1 MAAFLSSPRVQAF
14 VDSSVRWMAGAVAGA
29 TIYAATW
36 GVLAERRIHDLEI
49 QTTEMQKDIDSL
61 KQDTANFIEL
71 KTSIAV
77 VATKL
82 DEQDKKYDRIE
93 VLLTKMGR

>member
-1 MAAFLSSPRVQAF
+1 MASFLASPRIQAF
-14 VDSSVRWMAGAVAGA
+14 VDSSVRWAAGAVAGA

-36 GVLAERRIHDLEI
+36 GVVAERRIHDLEI
-49 QTTEMQKDIDSL
+49 QVTELQKDVDGL
-61 KQDTANFIEL
+61 KQDTANFVEL

-77 VATKL
+77 VSTKL

-93 VLLTKMGR
+93 DLLSKMHR

>member
-1 MAAFLSSPRVQAF
+1 MPAFFSSPRVQAF
-14 VDSSVRWMAGAVAGA
+14 VDSSIRWLAGAVAGA

-36 GVLAERRIHDLEI
+36 GVIAERRIYALEMRAS
-49 QTTEMQKDIDSL
+49 EMQKEIEGL
-61 KQDTANFIEL
+61 KQDTENFVEL
-71 KTSIAV
+71 KTSIAI

-93 VLLTKMGR
+93 QLLTHLGR